1 MIAIDETF
9 KKSIGNRLKELRK
22 QKAYTVDTL
31 VGKCNKLYIDI
42 DEKTIRRYEKGEFI
56 PKIDNLI
63 AFSEIYG
70 VSLDYLIFGNETS
83 DDNSYSWKDNLKRLN
98 RLIFS
103 CVLFPYKETDITSP
117 YYDRYYFT
125 SFDDEIKIYIEK
137 LTSFLNQKNHEFEV
151 YGKHLEFDIHDLDS
165 QIDGFEHN
173 NEQLCPTADRLN
185 YLIKQ
190 MGHDPQ
196 EYLSNEIKEI
206 QRKRKI

>member
-1 MIAIDETF
+1 MITIDETF

-83 DDNSYSWKDNLKRLN
+83 DDNSYRWKDNLKRLN

-103 CVLFPYKETDITSP
+103 AAWLICSGVVKSVSPTFSPIICCPSSLNLAIFVISSTVFDGSMYLLYYRPVALET
-117 YYDRYYFT
+117 
-125 SFDDEIKIYIEK
+125 
-137 LTSFLNQKNHEFEV
+137 
-151 YGKHLEFDIHDLDS
+151 
-165 QIDGFEHN
+165 
-173 NEQLCPTADRLN
+173 
-185 YLIKQ
+185 
-190 MGHDPQ
+190 
-196 EYLSNEIKEI
+196 
-206 QRKRKI
+206 